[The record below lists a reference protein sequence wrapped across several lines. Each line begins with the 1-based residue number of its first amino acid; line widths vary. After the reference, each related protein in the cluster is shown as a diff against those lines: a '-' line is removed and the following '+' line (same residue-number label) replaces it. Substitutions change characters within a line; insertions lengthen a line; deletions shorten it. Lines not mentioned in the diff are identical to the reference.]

1 MVVVAHVLKSL
12 VQLRLMPVIADY
24 RRFEIVRSQYGR
36 YTAQMFQAHPYGIQ
50 EVLRLLRR
58 YAYRIG
64 IVAVRHTG
72 DKHFHLDNFSGFGI
86 HIAELVTGKVD
97 HEFLARFVGVGQYGC
112 DILLRNEILF
122 QMIIE
127 L

>member
-1 MVVVAHVLKSL
+1 ML
-12 VQLRLMPVIADY
+12 
-24 RRFEIVRSQYGR
+24 
-36 YTAQMFQAHPYGIQ
+36 QAHPYRIQ
-50 EVLRLLRR
+50 KVFRLLGR
-58 YAYRIG
+58 YTCHIG

-72 DKHFHLDNFSGFGI
+72 DKHLRLDNFSGFGI

-97 HEFLARFVGVGQYGC
+97 HELLTPFIGVGKDC
-112 DILLRNEILF
+112 CNILLRDEILL

>member
-24 RRFEIVRSQYGR
+24 RGFEIVRSQYGR

-58 YAYRIG
+58 YTYHIG
-64 IVAVRHTG
+64 IVAVRHAG
-72 DKHFHLDNFSGFGI
+72 DKHLHLDNFSGFGI

-97 HEFLARFVGVGQYGC
+97 HEFLARSVGVGKYGC
-112 DILLRNEILF
+112 NILLRNEILL
-122 QMIIE
+122 QMVIE